1 MNINFIKLYIL
12 LYFFYIYIHINII
25 MDATN
30 PTDPPA
36 TDPPATDPPVTD
48 PPAGKKKSTGILRY
62 IIFTFALL
70 LIGAIYWIIKSVID
84 EAEKQKILEENY
96 KKGFLSTANKKIY
109 YKDDSN
115 WKYTNSEYDPD
126 CLENWDFYDSDK
138 KTLIKAKIP
147 RTTTIYKNK
156 KWCATKSINQ
166 QNTKDKNQSNTQVKT
181 QPNTQAQQIPP
192 KNIYYKYDDKW
203 KYTNSEYDPDCL
215 ENWDFYDSDKKTLIK
230 ANISRTTTIDKKK
243 RWCATKNSTLPIDRS
258 DTNIFEKN
266 TDLIFDNVG
275 GVARV
280 AIVAGSKRLLSS
292 AAGRTIKTKLLRVL
306 KNNIIAKIGGK
317 IQSKLIGSLAK
328 NMTINSGKRLA
339 LKLSG
344 KIATQVGKMAG
355 KVGIT
360 ASTKVTKFAL
370 LAAKIKPSP
379 TMIFDILSMGVD
391 MGDAGGYERLQT
403 KGALYTLKAE
413 VDKKLKQGFYESAKK
428 QFEEIGETLTEND
441 FIWPV
446 VYDPLENEPDSFDS
460 LVDQEVEKILQDENN
475 ILIKPVFD
483 AIDADLESGKITQ
496 DQLDNDT
503 DGTLFSSY
511 LENLDI
517 ETISKKVYE
526 DFCKSKG
533 GIIYDGDKCTLP
545 ASTCNKWPLQKDK
558 DGKIIEDYKE
568 FKNGKCVYAD
578 SSVREQCDEMNLPYN
593 INTGICTI
601 NENYC
606 KSKAAEWRPN
616 KNINNEYDCIIPI
629 EQSVVEGI
637 FGKTITRGL
646 KQVFDPA
653 QYEGCGFDGPIKVK
667 NKCVTLPNKQTA
679 NGTKIEIYDCLNL
692 ESQDFFYNSIDNT
705 VRPMLDYNK
714 CLDLPNGSTESGTKL
729 QLWDCNGS
737 EAQKFLIPNP
747 PGGTSDSI
755 ITNLF
760 GTNIRSK
767 KNPNKCVQLS
777 NSNNNNGNTLELVNC
792 LDEPSKRLS
801 DITADNNKD
810 CQYWAKTGECVRN
823 APYMTANCATSC
835 NAIKQQN
842 LDNAGQSFNLSR
854 NELRDDGLICN
865 FDKIST
871 SNCPTGYTNVGV
883 GCQRSTPAGDN
894 RVADCPPGYTNQGA
908 HCQRGTP
915 EGDNRLAD
923 CPKGYMNG
931 GLIGCIYDQFKT
943 PTNQWYS
950 KAGQSWKADVEDCE
964 KVWGKGNC
972 ETTGAAGTRLTMRKC
987 SIQAKEKG
995 YAFAD
1000 HWSPNYATI
1009 DCSPNEGYRQL
1020 TYTEHGQCNSDEFLN
1035 TTLGRCYK
1043 KCPHGGT
1050 NTGFGTCTL
1059 GMDGMVCNSDEFK
1072 TGARCY
1078 KNCPEGGTNTGAGT
1092 CTLGESQMKCKD
1104 YETKGTL
1111 GTCTKACPPG
1121 YTNTGLNCT
1130 RTKNRKIDYSTQKN

>member
-30 PTDPPA
+30 LTDTPA
-36 TDPPATDPPVTD
+36 TDTPATDT
-48 PPAGKKKSTGILRY
+48 PAGKKKSTGRLSY
-62 IIFTFALL
+62 IIFTCALL
-70 LIGAIYWIIKSVID
+70 LIGFIYWIIKSVID

-109 YKDDSN
+109 YKGDSN
-115 WKYTNSEYDPD
+115 WKYTISEYDPD

-166 QNTKDKNQSNTQVKT
+166 QNTKDKTQSNTQVKT
-181 QPNTQAQQIPP
+181 QPNTQAQKIPP

-258 DTNIFEKN
+258 DANIFEKN

-280 AIVAGSKRLLSS
+280 AIVAGSRKLLSS

-328 NMTINSGKRLA
+328 NMSKNLGKRMA

-360 ASTKVTKFAL
+360 ASTKATKFAL

-379 TMIFDILSMGVD
+379 TMIFDILSMGLD

-413 VDKKLKQGFYESAKK
+413 VDKQLKQGFYESAKK

-558 DGKIIEDYKE
+558 DGNIIEDYKE
-568 FKNGKCVYAD
+568 FKDGKCVYA
-578 SSVREQCDEMNLPYN
+578 SSTLREKCEEMNLPYD

-692 ESQDFFYNSIDNT
+692 ESQDFYYNSIDNT
-705 VRPMLDYNK
+705 VRPMLNYNK

-747 PGGTSDSI
+747 PGGTSIDSMI
-755 ITNLF
+755 SNAF

-777 NSNNNNGNTLELVNC
+777 NSNNNNGNTLELVDC

-810 CQYWAKTGECVRN
+810 CQYWATTGECVKN

-842 LDNAGQSFNLSR
+842 LDNAGQIFNLSR
-854 NELRDDGLICN
+854 IELRDDGLICN
-865 FDKIST
+865 FDRIST
-871 SNCPTGYTNVGV
+871 SDCPTGYTNVGV

-894 RVADCPPGYTNQGA
+894 RVADCPPGYTNNGA
-908 HCQRGTP
+908 TCGRGADSRSSDAGNGAYVVASCPVGSTNYATVCNKTFARDGFFGVGVSTATDLQNCEKKYGVGNCTGPPHTTRYPKCNIEAAYLGLGSPEEYVNTGAFCQMSSDLSRVAT
-915 EGDNRLAD
+915 
-923 CPKGYMNG
+923 C
-931 GLIGCIYDQFKT
+931 
-943 PTNQWYS
+943 PTNYPNLRG
-950 KAGQSWKADVEDCE
+950 AFCYIDCE
-964 KVWGKGNC
+964 KKYGPGYYNNGTSCWRDVDTKGMDSM
-972 ETTGAAGTRLTMRKC
+972 T
-987 SIQAKEKG
+987 
-995 YAFAD
+995 
-1000 HWSPNYATI
+1000 
-1009 DCSPNEGYRQL
+1009 
-1020 TYTEHGQCNSDEFLN
+1020 CNSDEFR
-1035 TTLGRCYK
+1035 TLG
-1043 KCPHGGT
+1043 
-1050 NTGFGTCTL
+1050 
-1059 GMDGMVCNSDEFK
+1059 
-1072 TGARCY
+1072 RCY